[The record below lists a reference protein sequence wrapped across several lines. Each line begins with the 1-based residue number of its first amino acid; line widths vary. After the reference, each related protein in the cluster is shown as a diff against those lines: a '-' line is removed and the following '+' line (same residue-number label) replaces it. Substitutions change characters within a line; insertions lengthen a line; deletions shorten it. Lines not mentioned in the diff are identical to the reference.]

1 MALHVKQ
8 WERAAADAG
17 AEASEVVTVEGADGG
32 DAIAGVIS
40 QATYDAGKPGVSTG
54 TRSLIYA
61 VLRALQAPA
70 VWTPLELVPGWVT
83 GWDGRPPAA
92 WRFLPDGSVALRGRL
107 TGLALGPIALL
118 PQEMRPQ
125 QDRVFVVAANG
136 GALTARVSVLAA
148 GMLYLEAFG
157 TGASS
162 WVDLDSIRFDL
173 G

>member
-1 MALHVKQ
+1 MLNVKQ
-8 WERAAADAG
+8 WERLAADAG
-17 AEASEVVTVEGADGG
+17 AEASELVTVEGASGADS
-32 DAIAGVIS
+32 IAGLIA
-40 QATYDAGKPGVSTG
+40 QPLYDSGKPGVTTG
-54 TRSLIYA
+54 TRALIYA

-70 VWTPLELVPGWVT
+70 VWTPLVLVPGWIT
-83 GWDGRPPAA
+83 GFDGRPPAS
-92 WRFLPDGSVALRGRL
+92 WRFLPDGSVALRGRI
-107 TGLALGPIALL
+107 TGSALGPVALL

-125 QDRVFVVAANG
+125 QDRVFVVAASG

-162 WVDLDSIRFDL
+162 WIDLDSVRFDL